1 VSDFRFD
8 IIQDYFPLLMR
19 GTLYTIIISL
29 SGIILGSL
37 LGLIVG
43 FGKMSKK
50 WYFRLPMEGYIHFF
64 RGTPL
69 YVQILIVHFGLVVA
83 VLGTTNSIAAAIT
96 ALSLNAAAYTA
107 EIYRAGIQSIDKGQA
122 EAAHSLGMTHWQTM
136 RNIILPQ
143 AVKRMIP
150 AFGNEF
156 IVLVKDSS
164 LVALIAAP
172 ELMYWSNAE
181 RGQYLRVWEPYL
193 TAAFIYLVL
202 TYSLNKLLKY
212 IERKM

>member
-1 VSDFRFD
+1 
-8 IIQDYFPLLMR
+8 MR

-193 TAAFIYLVL
+193 TAALIYLIL